1 MLDFILRRASARG
14 LALMVAALLFGLTP
28 LAAYAATINVDGTT
42 CTLPDAIMAANTD
55 TAFGGC
61 TAGSGDDTLL
71 LGDLTHSLITGT
83 FDFDGLTATPSIT
96 TTIIIS
102 GGSGSGAIVQRTG
115 VTNYRLLH
123 VGATGDLTLQNVT
136 VRYGRTDSNND
147 GGGIYNTNRLTLI
160 NSHIFSNTASDT
172 GDGGGIENYDG
183 ATLTLLNSSIIS
195 NTAGN
200 HGGGIENNDE
210 NTLIITNTL
219 IFANVAGEDG
229 GAIENYNSVLSITDS
244 QIISNTSGDT
254 GGGIDNYSDSTLTLT
269 NSLLISNTAVEG
281 GGIYNYND
289 STATI
294 TDSEIRANRATLDGG
309 GIHNADTSTVTV
321 ASSLIISNSSVNDGG
336 GIFNTDH
343 SKATITDA
351 EIIANHA
358 DDDGGGVYAE
368 ITSTVIITASQI
380 ISNSAGDDGG
390 GLVNHDHSTTRM
402 TDTLLQANY
411 ADDDG
416 GAIRNNGSALFLT
429 TTQLISNSADYLGG
443 GLDNDVNSHATLNN
457 STLLSNTAVYGGGI
471 NNYLSHLE
479 IIDSQIRANVA
490 LTDGGGIDSEMGVI
504 TITNS
509 IVNDNHAAGAGG
521 GISTYEN
528 SAVIIN
534 STIISGNSAGIDGG
548 GIHNALTSTVTISDA
563 QILANSA
570 ISMGGGIYNRSMIT
584 VTGSKLNGNS
594 ANVSGG
600 ALYQP
605 AGQSTIN
612 QSCIVNN
619 SDTAVVHTGGNTI
632 DAANNWWG
640 SPDGPGPVGPG
651 SGDSITANV
660 TFSPFL
666 ASTILGCSSRS
677 ADLAMSKR
685 VSPSGNLG
693 AGQPVTY
700 TLNITNNGTRAV
712 GNIYVSEAMPAA
724 INVSHVITAPGT
736 SFNGSSY
743 VISELLASEAVTIML
758 VGNVSSQLNQNMSV
772 TNTATL
778 THALSSGIT
787 KTTTSKIA
795 LSELTWGDYFYVDP
809 ANNFAEGDTLV
820 HIEVKM
826 ITPTMYATVTAQI
839 VFTPTNPPF
848 ANTAALAEVA
858 ATAPVTFTPG
868 STSQEVVL
876 TIPNTGGRPRAVE
889 LSLQEAKGATVGP
902 QGILEISLTDKI
914 YLPRLRR

>member
-1 MLDFILRRASARG
+1 MLHLTVRRASARG
-14 LALMVAALLFGLTP
+14 FALMVAALLFGLTP

-42 CTLPDAIMAANTD
+42 CALPNAITAANTD

-61 TAGSGDDTLL
+61 AAGSGDDTLL
-71 LGDLTHSLITGT
+71 LGGLTHSLITGT
-83 FDFDGLTATPSIT
+83 FAFDGLNATPSVT
-96 TTIIIS
+96 TTIVIS
-102 GGSGSGAIVQRTG
+102 GGSGAIVERTG
-115 VTNYRLLH
+115 ATNYRLFH
-123 VGATGDLTLQNVT
+123 VGDTGDLTVQNVT
-136 VRYGRTDSNND
+136 VRYGRTDDSND
-147 GGGIYNTNRLTLI
+147 GGAFYNKNRLSLI
-160 NSHIFSNTASDT
+160 DSHVFSNTASGSGGGIHNDDGAT
-172 GDGGGIENYDG
+172 LTVLNSTLISNTAGSFGGGIENYQD
-183 ATLTLLNSSIIS
+183 
-195 NTAGN
+195 NTVF
-200 HGGGIENNDE
+200 
-210 NTLIITNTL
+210 ITNTRF
-219 IFANVAGEDG
+219 FANSSDDDG
-229 GAIENYNSVLSITDS
+229 GAIDNYSSVLSITDS
-244 QIISNTSGDT
+244 QIISNTSSDK
-254 GGGIDNYSDSTLTLT
+254 GGGIDNYSESTLNLT
-269 NSLLISNTAVEG
+269 NSSLISNTAVVG
-281 GGIYNYND
+281 GGIYSYDN

-294 TDSEIRANRATLDGG
+294 TESEIRANRATLSGG
-309 GIHNADTSTVTV
+309 GIHNTDTSTVTV
-321 ASSLIISNSSVNDGG
+321 ASSLIISNSAVSDGG
-336 GIFNTDH
+336 GIFNRDN
-343 SKATITDA
+343 SLATITDA

-358 DDDGGGVYAE
+358 DDDGGGVYSE

-380 ISNSAGDDGG
+380 ISNSANDDGG
-390 GLVNHDHSTTRM
+390 GLVNHDHSTARL
-402 TDTLLQANY
+402 TDTLLQANH
-411 ADDDG
+411 AVDGG
-416 GAIRNNGSALFLT
+416 GAIHNDGSTLFLT
-429 TTQLISNSADYLGG
+429 TTQLISNNADYLGG
-443 GLDNDVNSHATLNN
+443 GLDNYDDSQATLNN

-471 NNYLSHLE
+471 NNYASHLA

-504 TITNS
+504 TLTNS
-509 IVNDNHAAGAGG
+509 TVNDNHAAGTGG

-534 STIISGNSAGIDGG
+534 STIISGNRAGIDGG

-570 ISMGGGIYNRSMIT
+570 ISVGGGIYNRALIT

-619 SDTAVVHTGGNTI
+619 SDVAVVHTGGSTI

-640 SPDGPGPVGPG
+640 SSDGPGPVGPG

-666 ASTILGCSSRS
+666 TSTILGCSSRT

-700 TLNITNNGTRAV
+700 TLNITNNGTRALS
-712 GNIYVSEAMPAA
+712 NIYVTEAVPAA
-724 INVSHVITAPGT
+724 INVSQVITAPGT

-743 VISELLASEAVTIML
+743 VISELLASEAVTIVL
-758 VGNVSSQLNQNMSV
+758 VGKVSSQLNQNMNV

-787 KTTTSKIA
+787 ETTSSKIA
-795 LSELTWGDYFYVDP
+795 LSELLWGNYFYFDP
-809 ANNFAEGDTLV
+809 ANNFAQGNTLV
-820 HIEVKM
+820 HIDVKM

-858 ATAPVTFTPG
+858 AVAPVTFPPG

-889 LSLQEAKGATVGP
+889 LTLQEAQGATVGP